1 MKRYTANELKAIRKL
16 SDAISDEESDQQ
28 LNQQDTECDLEDQE
42 EGLAFNAEDFL
53 SALQG
58 HEPEEPIEKRIENS
72 YIQRAQIG
80 YGLFKI
86 HGKTTATRI
95 FW

>member
-1 MKRYTANELKAIRKL
+1 MKRYTANELDAIRKL

-28 LNQQDTECDLEDQE
+28 DVECDTENPE
-42 EGLAFNAEDFL
+42 EGLAFNADDFL
-53 SALQG
+53 SALQC